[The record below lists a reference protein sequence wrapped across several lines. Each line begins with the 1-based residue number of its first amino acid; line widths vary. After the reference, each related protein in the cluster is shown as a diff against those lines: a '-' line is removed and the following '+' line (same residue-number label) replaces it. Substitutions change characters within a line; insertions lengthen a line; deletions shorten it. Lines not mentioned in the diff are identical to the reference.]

1 MVVLRPEGVL
11 NERYLHVLARQ
22 GGRVMWRHKDVE
34 IHAVDG
40 FWIGVG
46 IGIVLLLFSGMFG
59 K

>member
-1 MVVLRPEGVL
+1 
-11 NERYLHVLARQ
+11 
-22 GGRVMWRHKDVE
+22 MWRHKDVE